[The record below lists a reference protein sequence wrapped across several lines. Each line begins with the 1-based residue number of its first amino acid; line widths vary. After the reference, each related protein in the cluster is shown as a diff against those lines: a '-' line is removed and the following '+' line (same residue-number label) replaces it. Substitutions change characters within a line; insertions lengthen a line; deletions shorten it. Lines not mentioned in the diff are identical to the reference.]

1 MSKFFCPLPWI
12 HQFVQADGIKMCCS
26 SSTKLDVSP
35 IDFFKSTYL
44 ADIKNNISQGKIPQ
58 ECYQGCLK
66 LEEQGYTST
75 RSLALKDWDYSID
88 TVPDKILYLDLRH
101 SNLCNFSCRSCEPS
115 FSSEIAREIQKNL
128 KLSKYHTPTNIHL
141 ENHKSQQDIKLLLST
156 VKRINFTGGEP
167 LLIKENIAVLE
178 ELIRLDNTDCELL
191 ITTNA
196 SVINNKIVELVKH
209 FDRVH
214 WTISLDAVSHVA
226 EYVRNGTIWSTLVN
240 NIKQI
245 LSTRQSVGFNTVLS
259 AYSILDINNLL
270 TFFKSLKIEYADQP
284 LEIWFSICKNPFFL
298 NPTVLNDALKQT
310 AIEQLQQAIDTLSTI
325 DNNPERS
332 IQTLK
337 SLQNNLNE
345 CIMNTSYDTF
355 VNYTLELDQIRNQN
369 FEETFGVKL

>member
-1 MSKFFCPLPWI
+1 
-12 HQFVQADGIKMCCS
+12 
-26 SSTKLDVSP
+26 
-35 IDFFKSTYL
+35 
-44 ADIKNNISQGKIPQ
+44 
-58 ECYQGCLK
+58 
-66 LEEQGYTST
+66 
-75 RSLALKDWDYSID
+75 
-88 TVPDKILYLDLRH
+88 
-101 SNLCNFSCRSCEPS
+101 
-115 FSSEIAREIQKNL
+115 
-128 KLSKYHTPTNIHL
+128 
-141 ENHKSQQDIKLLLST
+141 

-226 EYVRNGTIWSTLVN
+226 EYVRNGTVWPTLVN

-259 AYSILDINNLL
+259 AYSVLDINNLL
-270 TFFKSLKIEYADQP
+270 VFFKNLKIEYADQP
-284 LEIWFSICKNPFFL
+284 LEIWFSICQDPFFL
-298 NPTVLNDALKQT
+298 NPTVLNDGLKQT
-310 AIEQLQQAIDTLSTI
+310 AIEQLQQAIDILSTI

-345 CIMNTSYDTF
+345 CIMNTSSYDTF
-355 VNYTLELDQIRNQN
+355 VNYTMELDQIRNQN

>member
-1 MSKFFCPLPWI
+1 
-12 HQFVQADGIKMCCS
+12 MCCS

-35 IDFFKSTYL
+35 MDFYKSPYL
-44 ADIKNNISQGKIPQ
+44 ADIKNTISKDKIPP
-58 ECYQGCLK
+58 ECYQGCLR

-75 RSLALKDWDYSID
+75 RSLALNDWDYDID
-88 TVPDKILYLDLRH
+88 TVPDEILYLDLRH

-115 FSSEIAREIQKNL
+115 FSSEIAKEIQDNRE
-128 KLSKYHTPTNIHL
+128 LSKYHTPTNIHL
-141 ENHKSQQDIKLLLST
+141 ENHKSQQDIKLLLPT
-156 VKRINFTGGEP
+156 VKRLNFTGGEP

-196 SVINNKIVELVKH
+196 SVINYKIVELIKH
-209 FDRVH
+209 FDNVH

-226 EYVRNGTIWSTLVN
+226 EYVRNGTIWSMLVN

-259 AYSILDINNLL
+259 AYSVLDINNLL
-270 TFFKSLKIEYADQP
+270 VFFKNLKIEYAHQP
-284 LEIWFSICKNPFFL
+284 LEIWFSICKDPIFL
-298 NPTVLNDALKQT
+298 NPVVLNDALKQT
-310 AIEQLQQAIDTLSTI
+310 AIKQLQQAIDLLSTI
-325 DNNPERS
+325 EDNPKQS

-337 SLQNNLNE
+337 SLQHNLNK
-345 CIMNTSYDTF
+345 CIMYASSYNTF

>member
-1 MSKFFCPLPWI
+1 MPWI

-26 SSTKLDVSP
+26 SSTKLNASP
-35 IDFFKSTYL
+35 LDFFKSTYL
-44 ADIKNNISQGKIPQ
+44 SDVKNVIRQGNAPQ

-75 RSLALKDWDYSID
+75 RSLSLTDWYYSID
-88 TVPDKILYLDLRH
+88 TVPDEILYLDLRH

-115 FSSEIAREIQKNL
+115 FSSEIAREIQNNQE
-128 KLSKYHTPTNIHL
+128 LSKYHTPTNIHL
-141 ENHKSQQDIKLLLST
+141 ENHKSHQDIKLLLPT
-156 VKRINFTGGEP
+156 IKRINFTGGEP
-167 LLIKENIAVLE
+167 LLIKENITVLE

-214 WTISLDAVSHVA
+214 WTISLDAVSYVA
-226 EYVRNGTIWSTLVN
+226 EYVRNGTVWSTLVN

-259 AYSILDINNLL
+259 AYSVLDINNLL
-270 TFFKSLKIEYADQP
+270 VFFKNLKIEYADQP
-284 LEIWFSICKNPFFL
+284 LEIWFSICQDPFFL
-298 NPTVLNDALKQT
+298 NPTVLNDGLKQT
-310 AIEQLQQAIDTLSTI
+310 AIEQLQQAIDLLSTI

-345 CIMNTSYDTF
+345 CIMNTSSYDTF